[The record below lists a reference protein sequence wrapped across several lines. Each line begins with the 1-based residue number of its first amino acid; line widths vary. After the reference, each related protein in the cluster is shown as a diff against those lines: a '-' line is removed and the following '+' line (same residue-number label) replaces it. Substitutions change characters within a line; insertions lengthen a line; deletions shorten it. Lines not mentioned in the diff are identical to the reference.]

1 MQYGVQRCILSD
13 HQKTDSVADVDYH
26 DSHMFTERCTTAMP
40 TLKHLILFLALL
52 GATACQPAATNVAPI
67 APTQD
72 TRAGETVA
80 TSTPIVNAA
89 VAATDTAPIQI
100 TLTPLIAELDR
111 PGYVFALPD
120 GTAAVLEQIGVIR
133 RLTDGSVWL
142 DMRDLVDADSSERGL
157 FSVALS
163 PFQSELFV
171 SYTRASDR
179 ATVVS
184 RMPMIDNQP
193 DKTGISLVIA
203 ISQPY
208 ANHNGGFIAFGPDQ
222 YLYVATGDG
231 GSGNDPQNYA
241 QNTQSLLGKVLRLD
255 VRAGQVPYAI
265 PAGQPV
271 HADWLPEIVAIGVR
285 NPWRF
290 GFIADQSMWIADVG
304 QDKLEELNVLSLA
317 DVPTTNFGWRLR
329 EGNECRQAGTPDC
342 DNPVLADPVAVYP
355 HTAGNCS
362 ITGGETIPH
371 PRLDGHVAVL
381 YGDFCS
387 GVIWMWDAQ
396 SGSQIIADTDLQIS
410 SFGRDADGV
419 IYVSDY
425 RNGQVL
431 RLDIE

>member
-1 MQYGVQRCILSD
+1 
-13 HQKTDSVADVDYH
+13 
-26 DSHMFTERCTTAMP
+26 MP
-40 TLKHLILFLALL
+40 TIKHLILLLALL
-52 GATACQPAATNVAPI
+52 AATACQPAATNVAPI

-72 TRAGETVA
+72 TRAGETVP
-80 TSTPIVNAA
+80 TSTPIVNTAG
-89 VAATDTAPIQI
+89 AATDTALSNTTPIQI
-100 TLTPLIAELDR
+100 KLTPLIAELDR
-111 PGYVFALPD
+111 PGHVFALPD
-120 GTAAVLEQIGVIR
+120 GTAAVIEQIGVIR
-133 RLTDGSVWL
+133 RLTDGTVWL
-142 DMRDLVDADSSERGL
+142 EMRDLVDAGSSERGL

-171 SYTRASDR
+171 SYTRTSDR

-193 DKTGISLVIA
+193 VITGISLVIA

-241 QNTQSLLGKVLRLD
+241 QNTQSVLGKVLRLD

-271 HADWLPEIVAIGVR
+271 QADWLPEIVAVGLR

-290 GFIADQSMWIADVG
+290 GFMADQSIWIADVG
-304 QDKLEELNVLSLA
+304 QDKREELNVVSLA
-317 DVPTTNFGWRLR
+317 DLPTTNFGWRLR
-329 EGNECRQAGTPDC
+329 EGNECRQAGTSDC
-342 DNPVLADPVAVYP
+342 DNPGLTDPIAVYA
-355 HTAGNCS
+355 HTSGNCS

-371 PRLDGHVAVL
+371 PRLDGQQAVL

-396 SGSQIIADTDLQIS
+396 SGSQIIATTDLQIS

-425 RNGQVL
+425 RKGQVL

>member
-1 MQYGVQRCILSD
+1 
-13 HQKTDSVADVDYH
+13 
-26 DSHMFTERCTTAMP
+26 MP
-40 TLKHLILFLALL
+40 IMKHRILFLALL
-52 GATACQPAATNVAPI
+52 CATACQPAATNVAPI
-67 APTQD
+67 APSQD

-80 TSTPIVNAA
+80 TNTPMLNAA
-89 VAATDTAPIQI
+89 GTATDTTPIQI
-100 TLTPLIAELDR
+100 KLTPLIAELDR
-111 PGYVFALPD
+111 PGHVFALPD
-120 GTAAVLEQIGVIR
+120 GTAAVIEQIGIIR
-133 RLTDGSVWL
+133 RLTDGVVWL

-157 FSVALS
+157 FSVAFS

-184 RMPMIDNQP
+184 RMPMIENKP
-193 DKTGISLVIA
+193 VIPGISLVIA

-241 QNTQSLLGKVLRLD
+241 QNTQSVLGKVLRLD
-255 VRAGQVPYAI
+255 VRDAQVPYAI

-271 HADWLPEIVAIGVR
+271 QADWLPEIVAVGLR

-290 GFIADQSMWIADVG
+290 GFMADQSIWIADVG
-304 QDKLEELNVLSLA
+304 QDKREELNMVSMA
-317 DVPTTNFGWRLR
+317 DLPTTNFGWRLR

-342 DNPVLADPVAVYP
+342 DNPVFTDPVAVYP

-371 PRLDGHVAVL
+371 PRLDGQDAVL

-396 SGSQIIADTDLQIS
+396 SGSQIIATTDLQIS

-425 RNGQVL
+425 RMGQVL

>member
-1 MQYGVQRCILSD
+1 
-13 HQKTDSVADVDYH
+13 
-26 DSHMFTERCTTAMP
+26 MP
-40 TLKHLILFLALL
+40 TMKHLILFLALF
-52 GATACQPAATNVAPI
+52 GATACQPATTNVAPI

-72 TRAGETVA
+72 TRAGETVP
-80 TSTPIVNAA
+80 TSTPKVNTAG
-89 VAATDTAPIQI
+89 AATDTAPSNVTPIQI
-100 TLTPLIAELDR
+100 KLTPLIAELDR
-111 PGYVFALPD
+111 PGHVFALPD
-120 GTAAVLEQIGVIR
+120 GTAAVIEQIGVIR

-193 DKTGISLVIA
+193 VITGISLVIA

-255 VRAGQVPYAI
+255 VRDGQVPYAI

-271 HADWLPEIVAIGVR
+271 QADWLPEIVAIGLR

-290 GFIADQSMWIADVG
+290 GFMADQSIWIADVG
-304 QDKLEELNVLSLA
+304 QDKLEELNVVSLA
-317 DVPTTNFGWRLR
+317 DLPTTNFGWRLR

-342 DNPVLADPVAVYP
+342 DNPGLTDPVAVYA

-362 ITGGETIPH
+362 ITGGETLPH
-371 PRLDGHVAVL
+371 PRLDGQEAVL

-396 SGSQIIADTDLQIS
+396 TGSQIIATTDLQIS

-425 RNGQVL
+425 RKGQVL

>member
-1 MQYGVQRCILSD
+1 MYD
-13 HQKTDSVADVDYH
+13 HQKIDSVADVAYH
-26 DSHMFTERCTTAMP
+26 SSVLFTQKSTTAMP
-40 TLKHLILFLALL
+40 TMKHLVFLLALF

-72 TRAGETVA
+72 TRAGETVP

-89 VAATDTAPIQI
+89 GAATDTAPIQI
-100 TLTPLIAELDR
+100 KLTPIIAELDR
-111 PGYVFALPD
+111 PGHVYALPD
-120 GTAAVLEQIGVIR
+120 GTAAVIEQIGVIR

-142 DMRDLVDADSSERGL
+142 DMRDLVDASSSERGL
-157 FSVALS
+157 FSVAFS

-171 SYTRASDR
+171 SYTRTSDS

-184 RMPMIDNQP
+184 RMPIVDNQP
-193 DKTGISLVIA
+193 DITRLSLVIA
-203 ISQPY
+203 MTQPY

-255 VRAGQVPYAI
+255 VRDGQVPYAI

-271 HADWLPEIVAIGVR
+271 QADWLPEIVAIGLR

-290 GFIADQSMWIADVG
+290 GFMADQSIWIADVG
-304 QDKLEELNVLSLA
+304 QNKLEELNVVSMA
-317 DVPTTNFGWRLR
+317 DLPTTNFGWRLR

-342 DNPVLADPVAVYP
+342 DNPVFTDPVAVYA

-371 PRLDGHVAVL
+371 PRLDGQEAVL

-387 GVIWMWDAQ
+387 GVIWMWDVQ
-396 SGSQIIADTDLQIS
+396 SGSQIIATTDVQIS

-425 RNGQVL
+425 RKGQVL

>member
-1 MQYGVQRCILSD
+1 MKFIVSTP
-13 HQKTDSVADVDYH
+13 KTDSVADVDYI
-26 DSHMFTERCTTAMP
+26 DSLPFIERWTIAMP
-40 TLKHLILFLALL
+40 TMKHLILLLALL

-72 TRAGETVA
+72 TRAGETVP
-80 TSTPIVNAA
+80 TSTPKVPAA
-89 VAATDTAPIQI
+89 GAATDTALSHTTPIQI
-100 TLTPLIAELDR
+100 KLTPLIDGLDR
-111 PGYVFALPD
+111 PGHVFALPD
-120 GTAAVLEQIGVIR
+120 GTAAVIEQIGIIR
-133 RLTDGSVWL
+133 RLTDGVEWL

-157 FSVALS
+157 FSVAFS

-184 RMPMIDNQP
+184 RMPMIENKP
-193 DKTGISLVIA
+193 VITGISLVIA

-241 QNTQSLLGKVLRLD
+241 QNTQIVLGKVLRLD
-255 VRAGQVPYAI
+255 VRDGQVPYAI

-271 HADWLPEIVAIGVR
+271 QADWLPEIVAVGLR

-290 GFIADQSMWIADVG
+290 GFMADQSMWIADVG
-304 QDKLEELNVLSLA
+304 QDKREELNMVSMA
-317 DVPTTNFGWRLR
+317 DLPTTNFGWRLR

-342 DNPVLADPVAVYP
+342 DNPGLTDPVAVYA

-362 ITGGETIPH
+362 ITGGETLPH
-371 PRLDGHVAVL
+371 PRLDGQDAVL

-396 SGSQIIADTDLQIS
+396 SGSQMIADTDVQIS

-425 RNGQVL
+425 RKGQVL